1 MKILKQ
7 FTNWSNKIGKESKKK
22 ETTLLSNYTPSK
34 DVYQQIR
41 DIQNEAKKKYERNS
55 DRIKSMS
62 TYPSTDPSSSSVTS
76 GNPLWGS
83 GKSSSSSYPP
93 GTIITGSSYI
103 NSPITAS
110 NLSSSAITID
120 GSINGSMRVDVP
132 LIVSGR
138 DVMKELDEMRDV
150 LLLLRRDVDMEAKY
164 PRLKELKDE
173 YETALAK
180 YKTFDTLKESK

>member
-34 DVYQQIR
+34 DVYQEIR

-62 TYPSTDPSSSSVTS
+62 TDPSSSSVTS

-83 GKSSSSSYPP
+83 GKSSSSGYPP
-93 GTIITGSSYI
+93 GTVFTTSGYI

-138 DVMKELDEMRDV
+138 NVMKELDEMRDV

-173 YETALAK
+173 YEAALAK